1 MNARG
6 PTAAIILAGLTFCAG
21 AATAVDRPQ
30 RVTGTVV
37 SVEQLPNLPGAKCGF
52 HFDLTI
58 DVLAEA
64 PPMLL
69 HVYDM
74 GVRQDDL
81 VALKGR
87 RIEVE
92 VVAGGIIKS
101 IRAARGIFGR
111 VGALSELSTVKRC

>member
-1 MNARG
+1 MKARG
-6 PTAAIILAGLTFCAG
+6 PTAAIILAGLTFCAA
-21 AATAVDRPQ
+21 AATAADRPQ

-64 PPMLL
+64 PPVLL

-74 GVRQDDL
+74 GVRQDEL
-81 VALKGR
+81 VAFKGR
-87 RIEVE
+87 RVE
-92 VVAGGIIKS
+92 VDVVPGGIIKS
-101 IRAARGIFGR
+101 IRPAGGIIRR
-111 VGALSELSTVKRC
+111 VGALSELSTIKHC